1 MQPENPRNLTRFPL
15 FHIYTCRTNKDY
27 FFQELKGSNSTRDMF
42 SQINNTLL
50 SISKSKSNVNLHIH
64 DLAKSA
70 STITIKVEEV
80 PEEPVPEPPKK
91 QEKGK
96 KEKENKESLES
107 KDKSLESKDM
117 NKNLVPLVKKV
128 ESKPVAPEPVMSK
141 ESILAKKRE
150 EEKEKMER
158 MKMSKKL
165 DAVFGVIRKEPPV
178 EEVKTEIKIRGM
190 GDVTLDRKAPAK
202 KNPIEHNKPDEY
214 ELKRAARQ
222 QIAMPEK
229 PATFKKPK
237 PKPKAESPKPS
248 PPPEPP
254 KSPITIEKVKAKK
267 SCLVFVRKPSTPP
280 KEKSPDLQEKFWPR
294 QKLPTPEPEP
304 EPIVKELTPPPP
316 ALPVFNSPLKIGIN
330 GFDRMGRLAFRAA
343 FQSGLDVR
351 IYLEI

>member
-1 MQPENPRNLTRFPL
+1 
-15 FHIYTCRTNKDY
+15 
-27 FFQELKGSNSTRDMF
+27 MF

-64 DLAKSA
+64 ELAKSA
-70 STITIKVEEV
+70 SSITIKVEEV

-91 QEKGK
+91 QEKEDK
-96 KEKENKESLES
+96 KEKEKKE
-107 KDKSLESKDM
+107 SLESKDM

-141 ESILAKKRE
+141 EIILAKKRE

-237 PKPKAESPKPS
+237 PKPN
-248 PPPEPP
+248 
-254 KSPITIEKVKAKK
+254 
-267 SCLVFVRKPSTPP
+267 RKI
-280 KEKSPDLQEKFWPR
+280 KQ
-294 QKLPTPEPEP
+294 
-304 EPIVKELTPPPP
+304 
-316 ALPVFNSPLKIGIN
+316 
-330 GFDRMGRLAFRAA
+330 
-343 FQSGLDVR
+343 
-351 IYLEI
+351 